1 MSLLDGILGQAGEG
15 VTVQNLAKRVGLT
28 PDEAGSAVSALGQ
41 AHVQDGDTVQTASEA
56 TGLPGDKLNEIVHNI
71 QEVKTLSGALPRWLR
86 ARVDWPAFWEGCP
99 SFSSSQKPGSFI
111 QGGVSDGFTS
121 QSSSRSSVHRVG
133 RGSHVPG
140 NRRSPSPLWL
150 LETGQRQQGR
160 VQRCRAERSFG
171 DACPDHNQHRQD
183 QDNDPSIWLH
193 QGGQRQ
199 QDGLSSRGGA
209 DPDRND
215 RRGRKDHNKNDRYDD
230 RLHQMVQPD
239 EGGMP
244 DSQFVISAKDKR
256 GPGPKARSL
265 GHSSSEHV
273 RGQ

>member
-1 MSLLDGILGQAGEG
+1 VFRRFFWRSDRLVSSRSFPSFAHLTQSFDDVGGFLPAGRLRLAKERTAVPTIVDRLSRTQRRGAMSLLDGILGQAGEG

-121 QSSSRSSVHRVG
+121 QSSSRSSVHRVR

-140 NRRSPSPLWL
+140 NRRSPSPL
-150 LETGQRQQGR
+150 
-160 VQRCRAERSFG
+160 
-171 DACPDHNQHRQD
+171 
-183 QDNDPSIWLH
+183 
-193 QGGQRQ
+193 
-199 QDGLSSRGGA
+199 
-209 DPDRND
+209 
-215 RRGRKDHNKNDRYDD
+215 
-230 RLHQMVQPD
+230 
-239 EGGMP
+239 
-244 DSQFVISAKDKR
+244 
-256 GPGPKARSL
+256 
-265 GHSSSEHV
+265 
-273 RGQ
+273 